1 VLRMTTRWAKSLLCL
16 VAMAGWASA
25 GPVFATFGE
34 DIQPPAATGQDL
46 QSGQGTAG
54 ATALEPAARA
64 YRVQPGDT
72 VSLTVLGA
80 QEYSGSYAVRADG
93 TILFRDEMLGAVTVG
108 GSTVP
113 EAQAELASRI
123 GEYVKEPTILLAVTR
138 FKVMVVGEV
147 REPGQYELAAGTTLS
162 EAIIAAGGAKNEPR
176 DLANV
181 YLSRSGGD
189 ERRYDLQGF
198 KERGDASQNPLV
210 EPGDRICVGR
220 PAGAECG
227 SCRVSGAV
235 TNPGSYQ
242 LGSSERRVGDLIEE
256 VGRWDESANPSGAR
270 LLRADGSEIQVDLT
284 QLDEDPWSSA
294 NVVLKD
300 GDELFVPRNGT
311 EVHVLGGVFKPGRY
325 MVASGTTLLEAISA
339 AGGLSDAAVLG
350 SCAVIRT
357 EPEPERISVDL
368 QLLIK
373 QGDMSQNPTLRDRDV
388 VFVPVQGARGSSK
401 ATFQSV
407 TDAVFRYVWMFRY
420 F

>member
-1 VLRMTTRWAKSLLCL
+1 MTTRWAKSLLCL

>member
-1 VLRMTTRWAKSLLCL
+1 MTKRWDKSLLYL
-16 VAMAGWASA
+16 AAMAGWALGGLIS
-25 GPVFATFGE
+25 PTLGE
-34 DIQPPAATGQDL
+34 DIQPPAATEQA
-46 QSGQGTAG
+46 SPVGQGTAG
-54 ATALEPAARA
+54 ATAAEPATQA
-64 YRVQPGDT
+64 YRIQPGDT
-72 VSLTVLGA
+72 VSLSVLGA

-108 GSTVP
+108 GSTVQD
-113 EAQAELASRI
+113 AQAELASRI
-123 GEYVKEPTILLAVTR
+123 GEYVKEPTISLAVTR
-138 FKVMVVGEV
+138 FKVMVIGEV
-147 REPGQYELAAGTTLS
+147 REPGQYELATGTSLS
-162 EAIIAAGGAKNEPR
+162 EAIVAAGGAKNEAR

-181 YLSRSGGD
+181 YLSRNGGA
-189 ERRYDLQGF
+189 EVLYNLQAF
-198 KERGDASQNPLV
+198 KERGDAGQNPLV
-210 EPGDRICVGR
+210 QPGDRICVGR
-220 PAGAECG
+220 SAGAECG

-242 LGSSERRVGDLIEE
+242 LGASEKRVGELIEE
-256 VGRWDESANPSGAR
+256 AGRWDESANPSGAR
-270 LLRADGSEIQVDLT
+270 LLRADGGEIRVDLT
-284 QLDEDPWSSA
+284 QLDEDPRSSA

-339 AGGLSDAAVLG
+339 AGGLSAGAALG

-388 VFVPVQGARGSSK
+388 VFVPVQSAGKSSK
-401 ATFQSV
+401 ATLASV
-407 TDAVFRYVWMFRY
+407 TDFVFKYALMFRY
-420 F
+420 W

>member
-1 VLRMTTRWAKSLLCL
+1 MLRMTTRWAKSLLCL

>member
-1 VLRMTTRWAKSLLCL
+1 MTTRWAKSLLCL
-16 VAMAGWASA
+16 VALAGWALGGCVS
-25 GPVFATFGE
+25 PTFGE
-34 DIQPPAATGQDL
+34 DIQPLAATGQDL
-46 QSGQGTAG
+46 QVGQETAG
-54 ATALEPAARA
+54 ATPLEPAARA
-64 YRVQPGDT
+64 YRIQPGDT

-108 GSTVP
+108 GSTVQD
-113 EAQAELASRI
+113 AQAELASRI

-162 EAIIAAGGAKNEPR
+162 EAIMAAGGAKNEPR

-181 YLSRSGGD
+181 YLSQSGGD

-339 AGGLSDAAVLG
+339 AGGLSDAAALG

>member
-1 VLRMTTRWAKSLLCL
+1 MLHMTIRMARVLLGL
-16 VAMAGWASA
+16 VAMVGWTLG
-25 GPVFATFGE
+25 GPVFPTFGAE
-34 DIQPPAATGQDL
+34 TRPLAATGQDL
-46 QSGQGTAG
+46 QVGQERAG
-54 ATALEPAARA
+54 ATALEQVAQA
-64 YRVQPGDT
+64 YRIQPGDT

-80 QEYSGSYAVRADG
+80 QEYSGSYVVRADG

-108 GSTVP
+108 GSTVG

-138 FKVMVVGEV
+138 FKVMVIGEV
-147 REPGQYELAAGTTLS
+147 REPGQYELTDGTSLS
-162 EAIIAAGGAKNEPR
+162 EAIVAAGGAKNEIR
-176 DLANV
+176 DLENV
-181 YLSRSGGD
+181 YLRRGGGD
-189 ERRYDLQGF
+189 ELRYDLRGF

-242 LGSSERRVGDLIEE
+242 LGSSEKRVGDLIEE
-256 VGRWDESANPSGAR
+256 AGRWDEGANPSGAR
-270 LLRADGSEIQVDLT
+270 LLRADGSEMQVDLT
-284 QLDEDPWSSA
+284 ELDEDPRSSA

-339 AGGLSDAAVLG
+339 AGGLSDSAALG

-357 EPEPERISVDL
+357 EPEPEKISVDL
-368 QLLIK
+368 QRLIK
-373 QGDMSQNPTLRDRDV
+373 HGDMSQNPTLRDRDV
-388 VFVPVQGARGSSK
+388 VFVPVQGAPGSSK
-401 ATFQSV
+401 ASLKSV
-407 TDAVFRYVWMFRY
+407 ADAVFKYVWMFRY

>member
-1 VLRMTTRWAKSLLCL
+1 MLRMTTRWAKSLLCL

-388 VFVPVQGARGSSK
+388 VFVPVQGARASSK

>member
-1 VLRMTTRWAKSLLCL
+1 
-16 VAMAGWASA
+16 MAGWASA